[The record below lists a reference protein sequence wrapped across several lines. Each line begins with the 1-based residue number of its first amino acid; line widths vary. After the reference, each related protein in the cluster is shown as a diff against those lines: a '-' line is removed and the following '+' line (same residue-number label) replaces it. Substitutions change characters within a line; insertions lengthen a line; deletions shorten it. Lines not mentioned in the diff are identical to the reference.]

1 MKRMINILVLALFI
15 ASMAINVA
23 GAEEYRLGAGDVLTV
38 GVWGY
43 EDLQVKE
50 LAVRPDGKVAFPI
63 AGEMQVAGIS
73 TGNLTDLL
81 TKRLSRYIND
91 PTVTVNITRF
101 RTTRIYV
108 LGEVLK
114 PGLYEMEKQH
124 NLLDAIGIAGGY
136 TKNAAKKQILILRK
150 DQMDNPL
157 KVNLLNLLKKG
168 DMSQNYALS
177 EGDVVYLSDNGKINF
192 ATDILPWIS
201 ATYEV
206 VRMNKP

>member
-1 MKRMINILVLALFI
+1 VKRMINILVLALFI

>member
-1 MKRMINILVLALFI
+1 MINILVLALFI